1 MISNSLA
8 TFTRHFLSAAAPKI
22 GHPWLGTSGALL
34 CGLLLIAKLDAQ
46 TPSPAPAAT
55 PATTVAA
62 TAKEDLVSV
71 LKSAGNFKTFLKAV
85 EAADLASTLQKP
97 GPLTVFAPTDTAF
110 SKMSSGTLD
119 ELLKPEN
126 KAKLVK
132 LLSYHIASGKLTA
145 SELSKADEVKTL
157 EGTEIDVEA
166 STDGKTIEV
175 DDAKILGSDIEAS
188 NGVLHAIDSVLQP

>member
-1 MISNSLA
+1 MIFD
-8 TFTRHFLSAAAPKI
+8 TFVTFIRCFVPVPAPKT
-22 GHPWLGTSGALL
+22 GRRWLRAATVFFNILV
-34 CGLLLIAKLDAQ
+34 IASLPAQ
-46 TPSPAPAAT
+46 TPAPSPDASPTASV
-55 PATTVAA
+55 PATV
-62 TAKEDLVSV
+62 KEDLIAV
-71 LKSAGNFKTFLKAV
+71 LKAAGNFKTFLKAV
-85 EAADLASTLQKP
+85 EAADLGGTLQKP

-110 SKMSSGTLD
+110 SKMPAGALD

-132 LLSYHIASGKLTA
+132 LLSYHVATGKFTG
-145 SELSKADEVKTL
+145 SELAKADEVKTL

-166 STDGKTIEV
+166 TTDGKTIEV